1 MKLNNLA
8 KSVVLGLAV
17 LLASSAFASN
27 KGSLEVAESVEVNGQ
42 QISPGDYQL
51 RWDGTGSNVK
61 VSFLKGGKEVVKASA
76 QVVELEKPASYSSA
90 VIDQS
95 NGKAS
100 ISMVRFAGKKY
111 ALQIT
116 PTEKAAMS
124 GSGNSSN

>member
-1 MKLNNLA
+1 MKLNDLA

-27 KGSLEVAESVEVNGQ
+27 KGSLEVGQSVEVNGQ
-42 QISPGDYQL
+42 QLNPGDYQL
-51 RWDGTGSNVK
+51 RWDGTGPNVE
-61 VSFLKGGKEVVKASA
+61 VSFLKRGKEVAKATA
-76 QVVELEKPASYSSA
+76 QVIELDKPSGYGSA

-100 ISMVRFAGKKY
+100 LSMVRFAGKKF
-111 ALQIT
+111 ALAIT

-124 GSGNSSN
+124 GSGNSSK